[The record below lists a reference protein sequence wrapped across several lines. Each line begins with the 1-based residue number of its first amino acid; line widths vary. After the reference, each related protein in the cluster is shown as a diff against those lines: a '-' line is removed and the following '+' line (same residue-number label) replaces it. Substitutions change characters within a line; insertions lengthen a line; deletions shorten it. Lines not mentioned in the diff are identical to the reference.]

1 MGKGWPGFDSWVGNI
16 PCKRAWQPTPVFLP
30 GEFHGQ
36 RSLAGYSPWGCKE
49 SVGHDWAAEHINA
62 QMTDENAEI
71 ADDNTRS
78 WGAWLCR
85 RHTHWSQLTP
95 TRSVEIQNVNSTKCW
110 WCWWKNEVEQ
120 PLFRTIWQYLVK
132 LLISEEKNM
141 HFYSA
146 IFPLVHTRKRCS
158 HMCIKNQNVCGGFI
172 LIFGKTNTI
181 I

>member
-1 MGKGWPGFDSWVGNI
+1 MATHSSILAWRI
-16 PCKRAWQPTPVFLP
+16 PWTEEPSGLQ
-30 GEFHGQ
+30 
-36 RSLAGYSPWGCKE
+36 SLGLQG
-49 SVGHDWAAEHINA
+49 VRHDWAAEHINA

-85 RHTHWSQLTP
+85 RHTHWSQLTR
-95 TRSVEIQNVNSTKCW
+95 TRSVEIQKVNSTKCW
-110 WCWWKNEVEQ
+110 RCWWKKEVEQ

-146 IFPLVHTRKRCS
+146 IFLLVHTRKRCS
-158 HMCIKNQNVCGGFI
+158 HMCIQNVLAAL
-172 LIFGKTNTI
+172 LIIAKTNRI
-181 I
+181 NE